1 MDQKPAGYPEI
12 VRHASP
18 DGRTILHLVP
28 GYDPGDV
35 HEMQVQYR
43 PKVVHDDIVLLNL
56 ADEPVDTMFEWQSG
70 GGLKLTLSTGLGV
83 LIDPGKG
90 TYSTSNDGWSAHPV
104 GGANDA
110 IHRILNPHCDHDPT
124 DFRRRRVDY
133 KATLM
138 LIILAL
144 GLAGLL
150 WEAWHGRFY
159 RRGHPIDTGSEIS
172 AWSLTCP
179 DGRHVMMSLND
190 DGRLSFERAIKAEP
204 LLPVEGVAN
213 RYGNGRSVVDIDGMN
228 ATIWF
233 DGLDGKPLRCHGG

>member
-1 MDQKPAGYPEI
+1 MDQAPTGYPEI

-18 DGRTILHLVP
+18 DGRIILHLVP

-43 PKVVHDDIVLLNL
+43 PKVAHDGVVLLNL
-56 ADEPVDTMFEWQSG
+56 ADEPVDTAFEWQPG
-70 GGLKLTLSTGLGV
+70 GGLKLMLSTGLGV
-83 LIDPGKG
+83 SIDPEEGI
-90 TYSTSNDGWSAHPV
+90 YSTSDDGWAAHPIA
-104 GGANDA
+104 GANSA
-110 IHRILNPHCDHDPT
+110 IHKLLNPNGDQDRSN
-124 DFRRRRVDY
+124 FRRRRVDY

-138 LIILAL
+138 LIILGL

-159 RRGHPIDTGSEIS
+159 PRGHRIDTGSEIS
-172 AWSLTCP
+172 AWSLTCS
-179 DGRHVMMSLND
+179 DDRHVMMSSNE
-190 DGRLSFERAIKAEP
+190 DGTLSFERGINAEP
-204 LLPVEGVAN
+204 LVPVDGVAK
-213 RYGNGRSVVDIDGMN
+213 RFSNGRSVVDIDGVN

>member
-56 ADEPVDTMFEWQSG
+56 ADEPVDTMFEWHSG

-110 IHRILNPHCDHDPT
+110 IHRILNPHRDHNPT

-138 LIILAL
+138 LIILGL

-172 AWSLTCP
+172 AWSLTCS

-190 DGRLSFERAIKAEP
+190 YGRLSFERAIKAEP

-228 ATIWF
+228 ATIWS